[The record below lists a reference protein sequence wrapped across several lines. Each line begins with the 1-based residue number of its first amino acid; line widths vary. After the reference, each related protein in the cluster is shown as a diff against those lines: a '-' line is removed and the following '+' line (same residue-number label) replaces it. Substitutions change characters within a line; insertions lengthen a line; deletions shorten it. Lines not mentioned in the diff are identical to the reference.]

1 MREYISFS
9 GKDTGTDAS
18 RDAIQAVED
27 AIETVEGLPIMMWAD
42 LYENKTIV
50 HVISR
55 TGLEHDDNAKK
66 PTGLDDFA
74 ITAFL
79 IEGTRTQTV
88 YKITADAVY
97 TIREEYDNN
106 TVQR

>member
-1 MREYISFS
+1 MREYIEFY
-9 GKDTGTDAS
+9 GRDTGTEAS
-18 RDAIQAVED
+18 GDAIQAVKD
-27 AIETVEGLPIMMWAD
+27 AIQTAEGFPIMMWAD

-55 TGLEHDDNAKK
+55 TVQEYEDNAGK
-66 PTGLDDFA
+66 PTGLDDFV

-79 IEGTRTQTV
+79 IEGTQTQTV

-97 TIREEYDNN
+97 TIRQEYDNN
-106 TVQR
+106 TVQQ